1 MRGQAPEIAYAQEM
15 LMIEAQP
22 WYLASFRSPGQKRLK
37 LGNRKIGLHP

>member
-1 MRGQAPEIAYAQEM
+1 MRGQAPEIAYAQKM

-37 LGNRKIGLHP
+37 IGNRKIGLHP